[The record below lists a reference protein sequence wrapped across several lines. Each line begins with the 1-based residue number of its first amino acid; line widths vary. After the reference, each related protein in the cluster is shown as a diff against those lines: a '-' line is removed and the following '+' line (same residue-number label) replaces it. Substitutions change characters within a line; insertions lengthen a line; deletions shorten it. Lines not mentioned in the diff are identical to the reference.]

1 MMASNMIL
9 MGEKIVLNQ
18 ESVTQ
23 TAFSSMGFSAVVIGR
38 GMRTVG
44 TFSVNPKNGW
54 FIRDNPIEM
63 DDNWGYHDFGNLPSF
78 TSEHKNHP
86 TMGQTGD
93 CRPGHHPSFC
103 QSSGTSCRTEIRE
116 WWGARYVFWVGGE
129 ITNGFWHPTWFFN
142 IFHMISWR
150 KLGMRYKKN
159 QQLDAWVRLKTR

>member
-86 TMGQTGD
+86 IGRWDKQ
-93 CRPGHHPSFC
+93 
-103 QSSGTSCRTEIRE
+103 EIAVQVIIPVF
-116 WWGARYVFWVGGE
+116 ARAAGRAAAQRSANGG
-129 ITNGFWHPTWFFN
+129 G
-142 IFHMISWR
+142 
-150 KLGMRYKKN
+150 LGMFFESVERSPMDFGI
-159 QQLDAWVRLKTR
+159 QHDFSIFFI